1 MAIWQAMKGESRNP
15 KQHWDSK
22 DLEYQHF
29 SRASGQQ
36 FEGHIKKDDLI
47 LIYWPGKSIYMGLQT
62 AVEAG
67 PYRLPLSV
75 PGAGRWPY
83 GLSVNSHIWILDPGQ
98 GIGLAVAQPH
108 IDATIPGR
116 KGLSRVDSWPGID
129 WLIKE
134 IRKRG
139 RKIRSWP

>member
-47 LIYWPGKSIYMGLQT
+47 LIYWPGKSIYMDLQT

-67 PYRLPLSV
+67 PGTDCHFRSPEQAGGRTDCRLT
-75 PGAGRWPY
+75 AIY
-83 GLSVNSHIWILDPGQ
+83 G
-98 GIGLAVAQPH
+98 
-108 IDATIPGR
+108 
-116 KGLSRVDSWPGID
+116 SWTRD
-129 WLIKE
+129 RELVLL
-134 IRKRG
+134 
-139 RKIRSWP
+139 